1 MEHYQLTLTKQRLA
15 KCGTFRADLISE
27 DYNPEPDE
35 SLPIH
40 RRFIRPLLSVADECV
55 VYGLR
60 RGSPLLTRCEA
71 ILTATRG
78 RHELDLSQEVVIG
91 YEPLW
96 NSRTFGQGAIGRG
109 SIVAVVRTSSF
120 DRAIFKHALRFMII
134 GNPSVSQT
142 PAAVRQCRTAAE
154 DGKLAFS
161 FSMHNSR
168 NVQVYGPPL
177 VLQRLYLALPKGK
190 RKN

>member
-27 DYNPEPDE
+27 DFNPESDE

-60 RGSPLLTRCEA
+60 KGSPLLTRCES
-71 ILTATRG
+71 ILSATRG
-78 RHELDLSQEVVIG
+78 RHKLDLSQEVVVG

-96 NSRTFGQGAIGRG
+96 NANAFGRG
-109 SIVAVVRTSSF
+109 SIVAVVQAPAF
-120 DRAIFKHALRFMII
+120 DRAVFKHALRFMVI
-134 GNPSVSQT
+134 GNPSVAQT
-142 PAAVRQCRTAAE
+142 PAAVSQCKAAAKA
-154 DGKLAFS
+154 GKLAFS
-161 FSMHNSR
+161 FSRHNSM

-177 VLQRLYLALPKGK
+177 VLQRLYLSLPKGK